1 MTMAHGEDVVWLKT
15 VHEVDAVWLRM
26 GQEEGA
32 IRPKMG
38 QEEDAVRTRTAL
50 VGDVVF
56 RTMDH
61 VEEEQPT
68 HKKTVKLGQE
78 EVEMNQQIKRN
89 TREQRGLL
97 KTRLQFNISTNK

>member
-1 MTMAHGEDVVWLKT
+1 MTMAHEEAVVWLKT
-15 VHEVDAVWLRM
+15 VHEVDAVWLKM
-26 GQEEGA
+26 AQEEGVVWL
-32 IRPKMG
+32 RMG
-38 QEEDAVRTRTAL
+38 QEEDAVRQRTAL
-50 VGDVVF
+50 VADVVF

-68 HKKTVKLGQE
+68 HKKTVKLVQE